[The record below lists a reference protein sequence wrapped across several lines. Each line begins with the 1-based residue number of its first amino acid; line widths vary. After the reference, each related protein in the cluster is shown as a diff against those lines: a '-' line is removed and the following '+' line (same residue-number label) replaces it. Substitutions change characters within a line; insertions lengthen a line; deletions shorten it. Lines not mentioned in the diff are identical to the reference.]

1 MPEQNE
7 VAASTT
13 KKRGR
18 SSAPK
23 RKANTNNRANH
34 NVETNAY
41 AYNTITENMVSYIVH
56 M

>member
-23 RKANTNNRANH
+23 SKANTNNRANH
-34 NVETNAY
+34 NV
-41 AYNTITENMVSYIVH
+41 
-56 M
+56 

>member
-34 NVETNAY
+34 NVETNLMPIILHY
-41 AYNTITENMVSYIVH
+41 LISILS
-56 M
+56 

>member
-23 RKANTNNRANH
+23 RKAI
-34 NVETNAY
+34 VL
-41 AYNTITENMVSYIVH
+41 TIM
-56 M
+56 